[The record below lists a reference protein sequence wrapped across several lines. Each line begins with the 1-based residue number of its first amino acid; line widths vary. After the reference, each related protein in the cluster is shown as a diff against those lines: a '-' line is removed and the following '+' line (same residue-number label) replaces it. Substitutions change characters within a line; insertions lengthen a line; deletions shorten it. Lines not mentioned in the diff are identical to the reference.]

1 LGPAM
6 GFFRAPP
13 LLPIG
18 FLAFAYAMSHTLVER
33 YGARSQA
40 LARRQLEL
48 EQRSD
53 ELAGALAELEQTQA
67 DLVHAEQ
74 LAVVGE
80 FAAVITHEVRNPMQI
95 VTSAV
100 SSLRRVRG

>member
-1 LGPAM
+1 
-6 GFFRAPP
+6 
-13 LLPIG
+13 
-18 FLAFAYAMSHTLVER
+18 
-33 YGARSQA
+33 
-40 LARRQLEL
+40 ARRQLEL
-48 EQRSD
+48 EQRSE
-53 ELAGALAELEQTQA
+53 ELAGALAELEQTHA

-100 SSLRRVRG
+100 SSLRRVRGVTDHTRSLLGIIEEEMLRLERLVSHLLDYARPVVP